1 MKAFL
6 LVAGLGTRLRPLTEK
21 IPKCLLPISAKP
33 LLQLWLERL
42 AAAGVTEVLI
52 NTHWLHEQVEQF
64 LHQWADCP
72 VEVVVFHEQ
81 TLLGSGGTLWA
92 NREWPDEKE
101 PFYIIYGDNLT
112 DVDLRQM
119 GSFHRSHGLPF
130 TLGVFHAAHPER
142 CGIAEVD
149 EQGLVTAF
157 VEKPEKPG
165 SDLAA
170 AGMYMA
176 DSRIFTYFPER
187 SAIDPP
193 LDLGFHV
200 LPELINRMKVF
211 PVNRVIDIGTPASYD
226 QAREAARQ
234 LHWV

>member
-21 IPKCLLPISAKP
+21 IPKCLLPISGKP
-33 LLQLWLERL
+33 FLQLWLERL
-42 AAAGVTEVLI
+42 ALAGVTEVLI

-64 LHQWADCP
+64 LHQWGDCP
-72 VEVVVFHEQ
+72 VKVIIFHEQ

-92 NREWPDEKE
+92 NREWLDDKE

-112 DVDLRQM
+112 DVDLREM
-119 GSFHRSHGLPF
+119 GSFHISHGLPF
-130 TLGVFHAAHPER
+130 TLGVFHAEHPER

-149 EQGLVTAF
+149 EQGLVTGF
-157 VEKPEKPG
+157 VEKPEEPC

-176 DSRIFTYFPER
+176 DSRIFAYFPEQL
-187 SAIDPP
+187 AIGTPF
-193 LDLGFHV
+193 DLGFHV
-200 LPELINRMKVF
+200 LPKLIGSMKVF
-211 PVNRVIDIGTPASYD
+211 PINRVIDIGTPASYEL
-226 QAREAARQ
+226 AREAARE
-234 LHWV
+234 LHWA